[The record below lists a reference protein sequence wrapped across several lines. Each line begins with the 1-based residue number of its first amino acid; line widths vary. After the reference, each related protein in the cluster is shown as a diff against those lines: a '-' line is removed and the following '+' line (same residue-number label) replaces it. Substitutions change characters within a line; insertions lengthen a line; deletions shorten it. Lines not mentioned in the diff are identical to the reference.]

1 MPTIRPLETALINQI
16 AAGEVIER
24 PASVVK
30 ELVENSLDAGADKI
44 EIDVEAGGARLIR
57 VRDDGCGIAA
67 DELPLAVAAHATSK
81 IASFDELERV
91 GSMGFRGEA
100 LASLASV
107 SRFSL
112 TSRRGED
119 EHASRIDVESG
130 RPGAVGPAA
139 HPAGTCVEA
148 RDLFHN
154 VPARRKFL
162 RAERTEYVHID
173 ERVRS
178 LALAHPRVEFRL
190 AHNGKL
196 TRLFKS
202 VGTDEDGGRRVAEV
216 LGDEFL
222 QQTRAVEQQAAGL
235 ALRGWLGLPT
245 ASRSQADRQY
255 FFVNGRLVRDKTVAH
270 AVRQAYADVLFHGRH
285 PAYVLFLQLDPARVD
300 VNVHPAKQEVRFR
313 DQQLV
318 HQLVYR
324 SLHEA
329 LAATRAGNMDEH
341 PAAMTPATTG
351 DAPLGAGRGH
361 GFAGSGQSRFR
372 LGVAERP
379 LDDYA
384 AILGATAAQEAAS
397 VRALPESDD
406 DVPPLGYAVAQLK
419 SIYILAESARGMVL
433 VDMHAAHERITYERF
448 KNDRAS
454 NSVRSQMLL
463 VPQQVAVSERE
474 ALAAEEHAGAL
485 AEWGLELNCH
495 GPTGVTVRRIP
506 ALLDGANVEQ
516 LVRDVLGELAEH
528 GSSRRL
534 QEYENELLSTMACH
548 GSVRAGRRLT
558 IPEMNAL
565 LREMEATERSGQ
577 CNHGRP
583 TWVELDLHQLDK
595 LFLRGR

>member
-30 ELVENSLDAGADKI
+30 ELIENSLDAGARRI
-44 EIDVEAGGARLIR
+44 EIEVEAGGARLIR

-112 TSRRGED
+112 TSRRHND
-119 EHASRIDVESG
+119 EHASRIEVASGTPGDV
-130 RPGAVGPAA
+130 VPAA

-178 LALAHPRVEFRL
+178 LALAHPQVEFRL
-190 AHNGKL
+190 AHNGKV
-196 TRLFKS
+196 TRLFKP
-202 VGTDEDGGRRVAEV
+202 VGTDEDGRRRVAEV
-216 LGDEFL
+216 LGDEFV
-222 QQTRAVEQQAAGL
+222 QHTRAVEQQAAGL
-235 ALRGWLGLPT
+235 ALHGWLGLPT

-324 SLHEA
+324 TLHEA
-329 LAATRAGNMDEH
+329 LSATRAGSVEESR
-341 PAAMTPATTG
+341 AAALPATASA
-351 DAPLGAGRGH
+351 APAGAAGGS
-361 GFAGSGQSRFR
+361 GFAASGQSRFR
-372 LGVAERP
+372 LGVAEGP

-384 AILGATAAQEAAS
+384 AILGATR
-397 VRALPESDD
+397 VR
-406 DVPPLGYAVAQLK
+406 
-419 SIYILAESARGMVL
+419 
-433 VDMHAAHERITYERF
+433 
-448 KNDRAS
+448 
-454 NSVRSQMLL
+454 
-463 VPQQVAVSERE
+463 
-474 ALAAEEHAGAL
+474 
-485 AEWGLELNCH
+485 
-495 GPTGVTVRRIP
+495 
-506 ALLDGANVEQ
+506 
-516 LVRDVLGELAEH
+516 
-528 GSSRRL
+528 
-534 QEYENELLSTMACH
+534 
-548 GSVRAGRRLT
+548 
-558 IPEMNAL
+558 
-565 LREMEATERSGQ
+565 
-577 CNHGRP
+577 
-583 TWVELDLHQLDK
+583 
-595 LFLRGR
+595 